1 MYAHEVPGREVAC
14 GSRDMEREIESK
26 EEGSSAAEVGGF
38 GLLVEKDGL
47 ASKATGVTNA
57 DEAEV
62 PPIC

>member
-1 MYAHEVPGREVAC
+1 
-14 GSRDMEREIESK
+14 MEREIESK

-47 ASKATGVTNA
+47 ASKASGVTNA